1 MSKSA
6 KATQRRP
13 YPPLLLTVVLL
24 LLLVLAIASL
34 GGYRDLVAARQR
46 RELLETRI
54 EATKLR
60 NAELVRRIDR
70 LQHDPAA
77 LERVARE
84 QFRMMRPEDVVIILP
99 AEPAIDAESQS
110 AAD

>member
-24 LLLVLAIASL
+24 LLLVLAVASL

-46 RELLETRI
+46 RELLETKI
-54 EATKLR
+54 EATRLR
-60 NAELVRRIDR
+60 NAELARRIDR
-70 LQHDPAA
+70 LQHDPAT

-84 QFRMMRPEDVVIILP
+84 QYRMMRPEDVVILLP
-99 AEPAIDAESQS
+99 AQPESDVSSQS
-110 AAD
+110 VSD